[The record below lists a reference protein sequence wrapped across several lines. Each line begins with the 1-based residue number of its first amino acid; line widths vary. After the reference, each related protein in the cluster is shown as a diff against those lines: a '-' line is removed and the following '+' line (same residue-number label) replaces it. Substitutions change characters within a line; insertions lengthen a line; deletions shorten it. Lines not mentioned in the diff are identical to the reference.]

1 MKQLRQYVRQIILE
15 GSVKDEFEKAWR
27 TSGERSD
34 RSGFEED
41 EGTFHRDF
49 ISKMNPYRKASEKFY
64 DKFFKEKRDLK
75 RLWNETIDANG
86 LRSFWEGPKMKY
98 FHSLAYYASPS
109 ASVNKLQSAEQ
120 SDLEI
125 KDLAI
130 AAFLQKYKLKGNK
143 DEMSTY
149 GVYLPDVYSSQIFND
164 PNKMTIGVLLKGRVT
179 IASSEDAYTESRSK
193 ATKKDIQ
200 RHKDS
205 GMPKRIIPSDHMVSS
220 LVFEEEDIKDMFVSE
235 CVLDNWG
242 IEAIVY
248 DPKKKEGVMLEASIK
263 KLSKQYGI
271 PFMTV
276 QDAFGI

>member
-1 MKQLRQYVRQIILE
+1 MKQLRQYIRQIILE
-15 GSVKDEFEKAWR
+15 GFVKDEFKKALR
-27 TSGERSD
+27 NAGERLNIEN
-34 RSGFEED
+34 FEDD
-41 EGTFHRDF
+41 EGTFHRDA
-49 ISKMNPYRKASEKFY
+49 ISKMNPYRKTTEDFY
-64 DKFFKEKRDLK
+64 DRLFKEKRDLK
-75 RLWNETIDANG
+75 RLWNKTIDANG

-98 FHSLAYYASPS
+98 FHSLSYYSSPS
-109 ASVNKLQSAEQ
+109 TSVDKLQSAEN

-130 AAFLQKYKLKGNK
+130 AAFLQKYKLKGNR

-149 GVYLPDVYSSQIFND
+149 GVYLPDVYSSQIMND
-164 PNKMTIGVLLKGRVT
+164 PSKLDIGVLLKGRVT

-193 ATKKDIQ
+193 ATKKDMQ
-200 RHKDS
+200 RHKHS
-205 GMPKRIIPSDHMVSS
+205 GMPKRIVATDFNVDS
-220 LVFEEEDIKDMFVSE
+220 LVFEEEDIKEMFISE

-248 DPKKKEGVMLEASIK
+248 NPKKKEGAMLEASVK

-271 PFMTV
+271 PFITV